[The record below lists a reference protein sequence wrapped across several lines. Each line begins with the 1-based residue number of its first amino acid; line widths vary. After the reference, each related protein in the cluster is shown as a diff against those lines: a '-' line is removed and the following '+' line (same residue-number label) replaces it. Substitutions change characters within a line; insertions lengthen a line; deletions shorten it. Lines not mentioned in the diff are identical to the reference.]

1 MAITDWPADERPRE
15 VLLSQGPHHLSDAQL
30 LAIFLRVGV
39 RGKSAVDLAREL
51 IQHFGD
57 IRSLMDSAP
66 DEVFRYPGIGP
77 AKYSQLLAALELGK
91 RYLHAELKRT
101 DVMRNPR
108 VTADYLRAKL
118 RHEQQEVFAALFLDT
133 QHRVIC
139 FERIFFGSI
148 DSATVHPREVVKR
161 ALKHNAAALIVAHN
175 HPSGVSEPSEADVQ
189 LTVQL
194 KKALELVDVRLLDH
208 IVVGDSTTSLA
219 ERGALY

>member
-1 MAITDWPADERPRE
+1 MAITDWPTEERPRE
-15 VLLSQGPHHLSDAQL
+15 LLLTQGPHQLTDAQL

-39 RGKSAVDLAREL
+39 RGKSAVDLARDL
-51 IQHFGD
+51 IQQFGD
-57 IRSLMDSAP
+57 IRGLMDSDP
-66 DEVFRYPGIGP
+66 DEVFLHPGIGP

-91 RYLHAELKRT
+91 RYLHSELKRT

-108 VTADYLRAKL
+108 VTSDYLRAKL
-118 RHEQQEVFAALFLDT
+118 RPYQQEVFAALFLDT

-139 FERIFFGSI
+139 FETIFFGSI

-175 HPSGVSEPSEADVQ
+175 HPSGISEPSEADILVTQ
-189 LTVQL
+189 QL

-208 IVVGDSTTSLA
+208 IVVGDNTTSLA